1 MTKRGKEPSV
11 EESLQKMKKMNVLHD
26 DKVVLENQK
35 QIKQLR
41 KQDLLNYM
49 NYLQDRFPHIFEQ
62 IDYTAFMKHIR
73 TKTKLILVDI
83 INYYVDTKHVYT
95 MITTQIKGTKYP
107 ELVNVY
113 VSKEVNKVV

>member
-1 MTKRGKEPSV
+1 
-11 EESLQKMKKMNVLHD
+11 MKKMNMLHD
-26 DKVVLENQK
+26 DKVVLENPK

-41 KQDLLNYM
+41 KQDLLNYID
-49 NYLQDRFPHIFEQ
+49 YLQNRFPHIFEH
-62 IDYTAFMKHIR
+62 IDYNAFKKQMR
-73 TKTKLILVDI
+73 TKTKLVLVDI
-83 INYYVDTKHVYT
+83 INYYVDTKHIYT